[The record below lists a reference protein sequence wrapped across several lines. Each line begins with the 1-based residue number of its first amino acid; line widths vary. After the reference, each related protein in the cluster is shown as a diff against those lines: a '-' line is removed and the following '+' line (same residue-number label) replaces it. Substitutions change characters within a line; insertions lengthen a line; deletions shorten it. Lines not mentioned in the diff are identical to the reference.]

1 MSTGM
6 ENVLRDFYNVSSYG
20 EWCDEDDGE
29 DGYYCKE
36 FIDSLHE
43 ILDEAVSVLVSMLD
57 YEDADPDTI
66 FKEISIRVGI
76 ENYSDLYWEIMDT
89 HLEMRYGRVENY
101 KNINGYDLE
110 VRVENMLTTLAS
122 IESEEEIDNEE

>member
-1 MSTGM
+1 
-6 ENVLRDFYNVSSYG
+6 
-20 EWCDEDDGE
+20 
-29 DGYYCKE
+29 
-36 FIDSLHE
+36 
-43 ILDEAVSVLVSMLD
+43 MLD